1 MAEVKYQNSSNQS
14 NINVI
19 LVQQACDW
27 KKRKEE
33 EMKMVRWGLQQNID
47 GAERIDGGN
56 QI

>member
-19 LVQQACDW
+19 LVQQAGDW

-33 EMKMVRWGLQQNID
+33 EMKMVR
-47 GAERIDGGN
+47 
-56 QI
+56 

>member
-33 EMKMVRWGLQQNID
+33 EMKMVR
-47 GAERIDGGN
+47 
-56 QI
+56 